1 MTDPLKILGAD
12 APRYE
17 DHPEFTPDLS
27 PGAMLA
33 AGVFGGGYFHGEDDD
48 EIEDIDQSILDAGP
62 HDLEPDD
69 RANNAFGARSGLSR
83 EEWRKRGWI
92 DERDP
97 LGWFQWYCRFHS
109 GRRIDDDERQ
119 IARWRD
125 FRARWQPKS
134 EDALRRMNPG
144 AGTRQA
150 LLHWAIDPWL
160 PEHGLGIDVG
170 NGEDHGKEDPAL

>member
-1 MTDPLKILGAD
+1 MADPLQELGAD
-12 APRYE
+12 HPRYE

-33 AGVFGGGYFHGEDDD
+33 AGVFGGGYFSDWDDD
-48 EIEDIDQSILDAGP
+48 QLEGIDPAILKRGRYRDK
-62 HDLEPDD
+62 PDD
-69 RANNAFGARSGLSR
+69 KANNCFGAKSGLSL

-92 DERDP
+92 RDQDP
-97 LGWFQWYCRFHS
+97 VGWFQWYCRFHS
-109 GRRIDDDERQ
+109 GRRSDDDARQ
-119 IARWRD
+119 IKRWRE

-150 LLHWAIDPWL
+150 LLHWAVDPWL
-160 PEHGLGIDVG
+160 PEHGLGMKLG
-170 NGEDHGKEDPAL
+170 